1 MKRIVLFI
9 LLSSFYTIYCE
20 AQTDIPFYEQTALD
34 FYNSEILPRSN
45 IDIKLK
51 ISDDLKSIHY
61 IDAECLKNEKIN
73 EKNISSFRNS
83 KASQGY
89 KLNLKNL
96 EKKRF
101 KKVKKIKYYL
111 NKENYVV
118 ISTAQ
123 EFNNRIFVIIN
134 EMAESN
140 GRMFTLEFDLNG
152 KIIDWCKSSDY
163 VKIIFE

>member
-1 MKRIVLFI
+1 MG
-9 LLSSFYTIYCE
+9 
-20 AQTDIPFYEQTALD
+20 LD
-34 FYNSEILPRSN
+34 E
-45 IDIKLK
+45 KQG
-51 ISDDLKSIHY
+51 SDDEKRGSDDEWTIVR
-61 IDAECLKNEKIN
+61 KGSKIN